1 MQEIGE
7 KFKEARESMEIS
19 LEEASSDLKVEEEQ
33 LRNIE
38 EGNIKSFDN
47 VVALKF
53 LIKDYSKYLGLDA
66 EAMTDE
72 YNEYLFDQT
81 SKISLE
87 DIKEAKRKLINN
99 GVKTEKK
106 IKSPYTSFKIKEK
119 KNKIALAIMIIII
132 LVLTFCLVFYVV
144 INIGSKKEIPV
155 EDVIR

>member
-33 LRNIE
+33 LKSIE
-38 EGNIKSFDN
+38 DGDIKAFDN

-66 EAMTDE
+66 DVIIDE

-81 SKISLE
+81 SKIDIE
-87 DIKEAKRKLINN
+87 DIKAAKKKLESK
-99 GVKTEKK
+99 GTKPEKS
-106 IKSPYTSFKIKEK
+106 IKSPYTTFKLKENK
-119 KNKIALAIMIIII
+119 SKIALAIMITVI
-132 LVLTFCLVFYVV
+132 LILTFCLVFYAVV
-144 INIGSKKEIPV
+144 NTDTTKDNPE